1 MDEVKELQ
9 SSYYTRLSKPLIKGN
24 YPMKFKVF
32 FLTIT
37 IQKNK
42 FSESEMLHERQINQA
57 MDSVKERQSHY
68 CSHL

>member
-1 MDEVKELQ
+1 
-9 SSYYTRLSKPLIKGN
+9 
-24 YPMKFKVF
+24 MKFKVF

-42 FSESEMLHERQINQA
+42 FSEPEMFHERQINQA
-57 MDSVKERQSHY
+57 IDHVKERQSHY

>member
-1 MDEVKELQ
+1 
-9 SSYYTRLSKPLIKGN
+9 
-24 YPMKFKVF
+24 MKFKAF

-42 FSESEMLHERQINQA
+42 FSESEILHERQINQD
-57 MDSVKERQSHY
+57 MDHVKERQSHY

>member
-1 MDEVKELQ
+1 
-9 SSYYTRLSKPLIKGN
+9 
-24 YPMKFKVF
+24 MKFKAF

-37 IQKNK
+37 IQKRKLSQKEILREQHIQN
-42 FSESEMLHERQINQA
+42 I

>member
-1 MDEVKELQ
+1 
-9 SSYYTRLSKPLIKGN
+9 
-24 YPMKFKVF
+24 MKFKVF

-42 FSESEMLHERQINQA
+42 FSESEILHDRQINQA
-57 MDSVKERQSHY
+57 MDHLKERQSHY

>member
-1 MDEVKELQ
+1 MKLQ
-9 SSYYTRLSKPLIKGN
+9 
-24 YPMKFKVF
+24 VF

-42 FSESEMLHERQINQA
+42 LSEFEMLHEQQIQNA
-57 MDSVKERQSHY
+57 MDEVKERQLPY

>member
-1 MDEVKELQ
+1 
-9 SSYYTRLSKPLIKGN
+9 
-24 YPMKFKVF
+24 MKFKVF

-42 FSESEMLHERQINQA
+42 FSELEMLHGQHIQNA
-57 MDSVKERQSHY
+57 MNEVKERQLPY

>member
-1 MDEVKELQ
+1 
-9 SSYYTRLSKPLIKGN
+9 
-24 YPMKFKVF
+24 MKFRVF

-42 FSESEMLHERQINQA
+42 FSEIEMLHEHQINKA
-57 MDSVKERQSHY
+57 MEEVKERQSPY

>member
-1 MDEVKELQ
+1 
-9 SSYYTRLSKPLIKGN
+9 
-24 YPMKFKVF
+24 
-32 FLTIT
+32 IT

>member
-1 MDEVKELQ
+1 
-9 SSYYTRLSKPLIKGN
+9 
-24 YPMKFKVF
+24 MKFRVL

-42 FSESEMLHERQINQA
+42 LSESDMLHDRQIEKA
-57 MDSVKERQSHY
+57 MYNVKERQSHY

>member
-1 MDEVKELQ
+1 
-9 SSYYTRLSKPLIKGN
+9 
-24 YPMKFKVF
+24 MKFRVL

-42 FSESEMLHERQINQA
+42 LSESDMLHDQQIEHA
-57 MDSVKERQSHY
+57 MDNVKERQSHY

>member
-1 MDEVKELQ
+1 
-9 SSYYTRLSKPLIKGN
+9 
-24 YPMKFKVF
+24 MKFKVL

-42 FSESEMLHERQINQA
+42 LSEFDMLHDQQIAQA
-57 MDSVKERQSHY
+57 MDNVKERQSHY

>member
-1 MDEVKELQ
+1 
-9 SSYYTRLSKPLIKGN
+9 
-24 YPMKFKVF
+24 MKFKVF

-42 FSESEMLHERQINQA
+42 LSESDTLHDRQIEQA
-57 MDSVKERQSHY
+57 MDNVKERQSHY

>member
-1 MDEVKELQ
+1 
-9 SSYYTRLSKPLIKGN
+9 
-24 YPMKFKVF
+24 MKFRVF

-42 FSESEMLHERQINQA
+42 LSESDLLHDRQIEQS
-57 MDSVKERQSHY
+57 MDNVKERQSHY

>member
-1 MDEVKELQ
+1 
-9 SSYYTRLSKPLIKGN
+9 
-24 YPMKFKVF
+24 MKFKVF

-42 FSESEMLHERQINQA
+42 FPESEMLHERQINQA

>member
-1 MDEVKELQ
+1 ML
-9 SSYYTRLSKPLIKGN
+9 
-24 YPMKFKVF
+24 
-32 FLTIT
+32 LTIT